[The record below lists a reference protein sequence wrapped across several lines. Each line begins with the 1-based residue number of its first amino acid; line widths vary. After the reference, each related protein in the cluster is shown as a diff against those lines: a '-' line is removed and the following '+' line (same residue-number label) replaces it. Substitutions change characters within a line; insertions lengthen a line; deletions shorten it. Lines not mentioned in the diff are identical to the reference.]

1 MGPPRLANRSRAD
14 LLVCRYCQFGADERK
29 HTHIWTN
36 SQFLISGAKDMVC
49 SKTTP
54 CAKYRDH
61 VSVRDGDTA
70 ETSEFPPKFAAWLA
84 LGINSSASKA
94 RGRQRSECA

>member
-1 MGPPRLANRSRAD
+1 MS
-14 LLVCRYCQFGADERK
+14 RYCQFGADERK

-49 SKTTP
+49 SAATP
-54 CAKYRDH
+54 CVKYRDH
-61 VSVRDGDTA
+61 VSVRDGDTS
-70 ETSEFPPKFAAWLA
+70 EPSEFPPRFAAWLA